1 MKVMRGSQGGGGA
14 TGSPMTQNDRP
25 ASGRAEGGS
34 VICLREVQLVG
45 AMVTDGL
52 NVSSI
57 DSAIPSWLKVKLEG
71 CRWKS
76 SRRER

>member
-1 MKVMRGSQGGGGA
+1 M
-14 TGSPMTQNDRP
+14 TGRRV
-25 ASGRAEGGS
+25 GRAEGGN
-34 VICLREVQLVG
+34 VICFREVQLVG

-57 DSAIPSWLKVKLEG
+57 DSAILSWLKVKLEG

-76 SRRER
+76 VVEERIGGGGGGEGYV